1 MADTE
6 PGRYLT
12 LPEEQEVLDATV
24 EGLTYLLEATREERK
39 AREAEFRR
47 TQDAVAWRL
56 ASYRRERIADLEH
69 VVVWHQR
76 PYYARMDVQAD
87 GREEIERYYLSEVLD
102 DWTDLS
108 AAGGA
113 QMIHWT
119 VPMARAFAEQP
130 VEIEVGAFRGRTL
143 LKRRFEIRDLRI
155 VDMGDALSSY
165 GESGALSGDP
175 FLGRVLAMAGE
186 KARNIV
192 RTIGRQQSQAIF
204 ERVPLLVVHGVPGS
218 GKTQIGQMR
227 VAYLVTDAAVDP
239 SRRLKADACLI
250 LSPSHALVD
259 YMEAVLP
266 SFGVRGVQQESIDE
280 WLAAYAGVDLPEAA
294 SDPRRGLPA
303 FARAQEAWLE
313 ARVQAGLGRLA
324 SADAVTG
331 DGWQI
336 GQEDLQLA
344 AAAMTQDAYEE
355 MRRALRERIARPAKE
370 RVLRSLSIG
379 WDDSDKNRY
388 REVETQI
395 DHAAERLVDRHL
407 PQLAPLDAQL
417 QLLTEMRQEP
427 QIGRGDLPALGF
439 WRLLL
444 SGRRLRG
451 LHHVVVDEGQ
461 NVAPLAYVVLR
472 RAVPQATFTILG
484 DLAQRDPLLTGLG
497 DWGELAGLGFAE
509 PQVRYLGINYR
520 STPAIV
526 ALLNILGP
534 KMDLPFRPIDAVE
547 REAPPVVDVEVAQD
561 LDMAEVAVR
570 LLQALPHSTAA
581 ILCADAQRLPALR
594 KIAERAAFAQGREP
608 FLGTRTDAAGLEFD
622 LVLVLD
628 ADARSLPAAPDAASD
643 LFVLASRAQ
652 NRVLL
657 LHQGPLT
664 PLVAGAALLHES
676 ITQLE
681 EAEAV
686 AQDGNLPAS
695 RG

>member
-1 MADTE
+1 MGDTE
-6 PGRYLT
+6 SGRYLT

-56 ASYRRERIADLEH
+56 AAYRRERIADLEH
-69 VVVWHQR
+69 VVVWRQR

-87 GREEIERYYLSEVLD
+87 GREEVERYYLSEVLD

-130 VEIEVGAFRGRTL
+130 QEIEVGVFRGRTL

-165 GESGALSGDP
+165 GEGGMLAGDP

-227 VAYLVTDAAVDP
+227 VAYLVTDAATDP
-239 SRRLKADACLI
+239 SRRLKAEACLI

-266 SFGVRGVQQESIDE
+266 TFGVRGVRQESIDE
-280 WLAAYAGVDLPEAA
+280 WLAAYAGMELPLGE
-294 SDPRRGLPA
+294 SDQRRGRSG
-303 FARAQEAWLE
+303 FGRAQEAWLAGQVQEGLSRLGE
-313 ARVQAGLGRLA
+313 AE
-324 SADAVTG
+324 AVAG
-331 DGWQI
+331 DGWRVER
-336 GQEDLQLA
+336 EDVRA
-344 AAAMTQDAYEE
+344 AVRALTQDAYDE

-370 RVLRSLSIG
+370 RVLQSLSIG
-379 WDDSDKNRY
+379 WDESDQVRY
-388 REVETQI
+388 RRIEAAI
-395 DHAAERLVDRHL
+395 DRQAEGMVDRHL
-407 PQLAPLDAQL
+407 PELTPRAAQLA
-417 QLLTEMRQEP
+417 LLGQTGEEP
-427 QIGRGDLPALGF
+427 RIGRGDLPALAY

-444 SGRRLRG
+444 AGRRLRG

-461 NVAPLAYVVLR
+461 NVAPLAYQVLR
-472 RAVPQATFTILG
+472 RVVPDATFTVLG
-484 DLAQRDPLLTGLG
+484 DLAQRDPALTGISE
-497 DWGELAGLGFAE
+497 WSELQGLGFAE
-509 PQVRYLGINYR
+509 PVVRYLGINYR

-534 KMDLPFRPIDAVE
+534 RTGLPFRPIEVIE
-547 REAPPVVDVEVAQD
+547 REAPPVVAVKIAPEI
-561 LDMAEVAVR
+561 DMAEAAVQ
-570 LLQALPHSTAA
+570 LLKALPHSTAA
-581 ILCADAQRLPALR
+581 ILCAAPSRLPSLEATVR
-594 KIAERAAFAQGREP
+594 EAAFPQGREP
-608 FLGTRTDAAGLEFD
+608 FVGTRTDAAGLEFD
-622 LVLVLD
+622 LVLVVD
-628 ADARSLPAAPDAASD
+628 ADERALPETPDAASD

-664 PLVAGAALLHES
+664 PLAGLAAVRYETV
-676 ITQLE
+676 TQLVTS
-681 EAEAV
+681 APDAV
-686 AQDGNLPAS
+686 QATGKTS
-695 RG
+695 R

>member
-1 MADTE
+1 MGDRE

-56 ASYRRERIADLEH
+56 AGYRRERIVDLEH
-69 VVVWHQR
+69 VVVWRQR

-87 GREEIERYYLSEVLD
+87 GQDDIERYYLSEVLD

-130 VEIEVGAFRGRTL
+130 VEIQVGSFRGRTL

-165 GESGALSGDP
+165 EDGGALSGDP
-175 FLGRVLAMAGE
+175 FLGRVLAMAGD

-227 VAYLVTDAAVDP
+227 VAYLVTDAAIDP
-239 SRRLKADACLI
+239 SRRLTAEACLI

-280 WLAAYAGVDLPEAA
+280 WLAVYAGVDLPAGP
-294 SDPRRGLPA
+294 SDPRRGLED
-303 FARAQEAWLE
+303 FAKAQEDW
-313 ARVQAGLGRLA
+313 LGRQVQNGLTKIA
-324 SADAVTG
+324 SGGAVTG
-331 DGWQI
+331 DGWRI
-336 GQEDLQLA
+336 EPEDLTA
-344 AAAMTQDAYEE
+344 ATQALTRDAYDA

-370 RVLRSLSIG
+370 RVLRSLAIG
-379 WDDSDKNRY
+379 WDDSDKSRY
-388 REVETQI
+388 RQVEGEI
-395 DHAAERLVDRHL
+395 DHAAELLIERHL
-407 PQLAPLDAQL
+407 PELTPLQAQLA
-417 QLLTEMRQEP
+417 LLSETGQDPR
-427 QIGRGDLPALGF
+427 IGRDDLPALAL
-439 WRLLL
+439 WQLLL

-461 NVAPLAYVVLR
+461 NVAPLAYIVLR
-472 RAVPQATFTILG
+472 RAVPQATFTVLG

-497 DWGELAGLGFAE
+497 DWSDLSRFGFAE
-509 PQVRYLGINYR
+509 PEVRYLGINYR

-526 ALLNILGP
+526 DLLNILGP
-534 KMDLPFRPIDAVE
+534 KMDLPFRPIESVE
-547 REAPPVVDVEVAQD
+547 REAPPVVAVAVAD
-561 LDMAEVAVR
+561 GLDMADVAVR
-570 LLQALPHSTAA
+570 LLQALPHSTSA
-581 ILCADAQRLPALR
+581 ILCADPRRLPAVR
-594 KIAERAAFAQGREP
+594 KVAGDVAFAEGREP
-608 FLGTRTDAAGLEFD
+608 FVGTRTDAAGLEFD

-628 ADARSLPAAPDAASD
+628 ADGESLPETPDAASD

-664 PLVAGAALLHES
+664 PLLAGAAVL
-676 ITQLE
+676 Q
-681 EAEAV
+681 EAV
-686 AQDGNLPAS
+686 TELAETEMVGKENSPS
-695 RG
+695 R

>member
-1 MADTE
+1 MGDTE

-12 LPEEQEVLDATV
+12 RPEEQEVLDATV

-56 ASYRRERIADLEH
+56 AGYRRERIGDLEH
-69 VVVWHQR
+69 VVVWRQR

-87 GREEIERYYLSEVLD
+87 GRDEIERYYLSEVLD

-143 LKRRFEIRDLRI
+143 LKRRFEIHDLHI

-165 GESGALSGDP
+165 GEAGALSGDP
-175 FLGRVLAMAGE
+175 FLGRVLAMAGD

-227 VAYLVTDAAVDP
+227 IAYLVTDAALDP
-239 SRRLKADACLI
+239 SRRLRAEACLI

-266 SFGVRGVQQESIDE
+266 SFGVRGVRQESIDG
-280 WLAAYAGVDLPEAA
+280 WLAAYAEVEVPGLPSDQRRGMLEFATAQEEWLSDRVAAGQGQLGADEGARGDSWEITQGDLQQAA
-294 SDPRRGLPA
+294 SAL
-303 FARAQEAWLE
+303 
-313 ARVQAGLGRLA
+313 
-324 SADAVTG
+324 
-331 DGWQI
+331 
-336 GQEDLQLA
+336 
-344 AAAMTQDAYEE
+344 TQDAYDE
-355 MRRALRERIARPAKE
+355 MRKALRERIGRPAKE
-370 RVLRSLSIG
+370 RVLHTLAIG
-379 WDDSDKNRY
+379 WDESDKTRY
-388 REVETQI
+388 RQVEAEI
-395 DHAAERLVDRHL
+395 DRAAEVLVDRNL
-407 PQLAPLDAQL
+407 PELTPQEAQLALLAQRGEEAGTGL
-417 QLLTEMRQEP
+417 
-427 QIGRGDLPALGF
+427 GDLPALAY

-444 SGRRLRG
+444 SGRRMRG

-461 NVAPLAYVVLR
+461 NVSPLAYQVLR
-472 RAVPQATFTILG
+472 RVVPDATFTVLG
-484 DLAQRDPLLTGLG
+484 DLAQRDPALVGLS
-497 DWGELAGLGFAE
+497 DWSDLAALGFAE
-509 PQVRYLGINYR
+509 PVVRYLGINYR

-526 ALLNILGP
+526 DLLNIVGP
-534 KMDLPFRPIDAVE
+534 KMDLPFLPIEAVE
-547 REAPPVVDVEVAQD
+547 RDAPPVVAVETAPD
-561 LDMAEVAVR
+561 LDLAQVAVR
-570 LLQALPHSTAA
+570 LLLALPHSTSA
-581 ILCADAQRLPALR
+581 ILCADPTRLPALR
-594 KIAERAAFAQGREP
+594 QVAKQAAFGQGREP

-628 ADARSLPAAPDAASD
+628 TDARSLPSTPDAASD

-664 PLVAGAALLHES
+664 PLVSDAAIMRES
-676 ITQLE
+676 VTRLE
-681 EAEAV
+681 EAESV
-686 AQDGNLPAS
+686 AQES
-695 RG
+695 

>member
-1 MADTE
+1 MEDTE

-56 ASYRRERIADLEH
+56 AAYRRERIADLEH
-69 VVVWHQR
+69 VVVWRQR

-87 GREEIERYYLSEVLD
+87 GREEVERYYLSEVLD

-165 GESGALSGDP
+165 GEGGAISGDP

-227 VAYLVTDAAVDP
+227 VAYLVTDAATDP
-239 SRRLKADACLI
+239 SRRLKAEACLI

-266 SFGVRGVQQESIDE
+266 SFGVRGVRQESIDE
-280 WLAAYAGVDLPEAA
+280 WLAAYAGVELPTEE
-294 SDPRRGLPA
+294 SDQRRGQSS
-303 FARAQEAWLE
+303 FGRAQADWLAGQVQEGLSRLREEEA
-313 ARVQAGLGRLA
+313 V
-324 SADAVTG
+324 VG
-331 DGWQI
+331 DGWRIEQRDVH
-336 GQEDLQLA
+336 EA
-344 AAAMTQDAYEE
+344 AAALTRDAYDE
-355 MRRALRERIARPAKE
+355 MRRALRERIGRPAKE
-370 RVLRSLSIG
+370 RVLKLLSVG
-379 WDDSDKNRY
+379 WDESDQSRY
-388 REVETQI
+388 RQVEAEI
-395 DHAAERLVDRHL
+395 DHHAALLVDRHL
-407 PQLAPLDAQL
+407 PELAPRTAQID
-417 QLLTEMRQEP
+417 LLRQMKEEP
-427 QIGRGDLPALGF
+427 RIGRGDLPALAH

-444 SGRRLRG
+444 DGRRLRG

-461 NVAPLAYVVLR
+461 NVAPLAYEVLR
-472 RAVPQATFTILG
+472 RVVPDATFTVLG
-484 DLAQRDPLLTGLG
+484 DLAQRDPALTGIAA
-497 DWGELAGLGFAE
+497 WSELHGLGFAE
-509 PQVRYLGINYR
+509 PVVRYLGINYR
-520 STPAIV
+520 STPEIV

-534 KMDLPFRPIDAVE
+534 RTGLPFRPIEVIE
-547 REAPPVVDVEVAQD
+547 REAPPVVAVQIAPE
-561 LDMAEVAVR
+561 LDMAETAVQ
-570 LLQALPHSTAA
+570 LLKALPHSTAA
-581 ILCADAQRLPALR
+581 ILCAEPSRLPTLQLSVR
-594 KIAERAAFAQGREP
+594 DAAFPQGREP
-608 FLGTRTDAAGLEFD
+608 FTGTRTDAAGLEFD

-628 ADARSLPAAPDAASD
+628 ADERALPETPSAASD

-664 PLVAGAALLHES
+664 RLVGGAAIRHES
-676 ITQLE
+676 VTQLVRSE
-681 EAEAV
+681 SDAGTGKAEA
-686 AQDGNLPAS
+686 S
-695 RG
+695 R

>member
-1 MADTE
+1 MGDTE

-39 AREAEFRR
+39 TREAEFRR
-47 TQDAVAWRL
+47 TQDVVAWRL
-56 ASYRRERIADLEH
+56 ATYRRERIADLEH

-87 GREEIERYYLSEVLD
+87 GLEEIERYYLSEVLD

-130 VEIEVGAFRGRTL
+130 EQIEVGAFTGRTL
-143 LKRRFEIRDLRI
+143 LKRRFDIRDLRI

-165 GESGALSGDP
+165 GESGALTGDP
-175 FLGRVLAMAGE
+175 FLGRVLAMVGE

-227 VAYLVTDAAVDP
+227 VAYLVTDAATDP
-239 SRRLKADACLI
+239 SRRLKAEACLI

-266 SFGVRGVQQESIDE
+266 SFGVRGVRQESIDA
-280 WLAAYAGVDLPEAA
+280 WLADYAGVDLPAQETDV
-294 SDPRRGLPA
+294 SRGGLD
-303 FARAQEAWLE
+303 FGRAQRSWLE
-313 ARVQAGLGRLA
+313 GKVQAGLELLRQSEELF
-324 SADAVTG
+324 G
-331 DGWQI
+331 DGWRI
-336 GQEDLQLA
+336 EREDVHQA
-344 AAAMTQDAYEE
+344 AAALTQDAYEE
-355 MRRALRERIARPAKE
+355 MRRALRERIGRPAKE
-370 RVLRSLSIG
+370 RVLRSLSVG
-379 WDDSDKNRY
+379 WDESDKGRY
-388 REVETQI
+388 RQI
-395 DHAAERLVDRHL
+395 EADIDRGAALLVDRHL
-407 PQLAPLDAQL
+407 PTLAPEEAQMALL
-417 QLLTEMRQEP
+417 QAMAAKPR
-427 QIGRGDLPALGF
+427 IGRGDLPSLANWQLI
-439 WRLLL
+439 L

-461 NVAPLAYVVLR
+461 NVAPLAYEVLR
-472 RAVPQATFTILG
+472 RVVPDATFTVLG
-484 DLAQRDPLLTGLG
+484 DLAQRDPALIGLS
-497 DWGELAGLGFAE
+497 DWSELARIGFSE

-520 STPAIV
+520 STPEIV

-534 KMDLPFRPIDAVE
+534 QMELPFRPIEVIE
-547 REAPPVVDVEVAQD
+547 REAPPVVAVAISQG
-561 LDMAEVAVR
+561 LDMVEAAVQ

-581 ILCADAQRLPALR
+581 ILCADPTRLESVRRAA
-594 KIAERAAFAQGREP
+594 KSAAFAQGREP

-628 ADARSLPAAPDAASD
+628 TDEKALPPTPAAASD

-657 LHQGPLT
+657 LYQGTLT
-664 PLVAGAALLHES
+664 PLLEGAALVHEA
-676 ITQLE
+676 ITQLVA
-681 EAEAV
+681 AEA
-686 AQDGNLPAS
+686 AS
-695 RG
+695 GQEQGQPGR